1 MSSGGNVY
9 LVDDDPYI
17 MELAATLLTDAGYRV
32 ARNTSSRQALDEIVE
47 QAPNIVVLDI
57 MMPELDGLEL
67 CTRLREHAELTD
79 TTIIMLSAKSYESDR
94 SRAYHL
100 GANGFIEKPIDA
112 KTFVNQIEAIAAKP
126 ITLTFWGVHGTLPV
140 PGEHTVRYGGNT
152 SCISVALPKERLFI
166 FDAGTGIKNLS
177 DHLMSDTE
185 RHISA
190 KIFISHPHWDH
201 INALPFFAPLYISGN
216 EFEICGPAQGD
227 RTMEDL
233 ISAQMDNVYFPI
245 TIKEFCARVSFK
257 DLREDTYNIDG
268 IEVQTLLLT
277 HPGHCLGYRINHQGR
292 SICYMTDNELYPEM
306 SSSYSAHDK
315 GRLINFATNAD
326 ILIIDSTYFDQEYL
340 SKEHW
345 GHSCLSEVAR
355 FAHQASVKQLY
366 LFHHDPAH
374 SDDDI
379 DKKLE
384 IVQKKLEKMGSKTVC
399 IAPKEKD
406 TITL

>member
-9 LVDDDPYI
+9 IVDDDAYI

-32 ARNTSSRQALDEIVE
+32 KSNTSSRQALEEIIE
-47 QAPNIVVLDI
+47 QIPDIVILDI

-67 CTRLREHAELTD
+67 CTKLREQPELAE
-79 TTIIMLSAKSYESDR
+79 TTIIMLSAKAYESDR
-94 SRAYHL
+94 SRAYQL
-100 GANGFIEKPIDA
+100 GASGFIEKPLDA
-112 KTFVNQIEAIAAKP
+112 KTFIQQVEKIAAKP
-126 ITLTFWGVHGTLPV
+126 ITITFWGVHGTLPV
-140 PGEHTVRYGGNT
+140 PGEHTIRYGGNT
-152 SCISVALPKERLFI
+152 SCISIALSKERLFI
-166 FDAGTGIKNLS
+166 FDAGTGIKKLS
-177 DHLMSDTE
+177 DHLMAAANRT
-185 RHISA
+185 ITA

-201 INALPFFAPLYISGN
+201 INALPFFAPLYKSGN
-216 EFEICGPAQGD
+216 DFEIYGPAQGD
-227 RTMEDL
+227 RSMEDL

-245 TIKEFCARVSFK
+245 TIKEFCANVSFK
-257 DLREDTYNIDG
+257 DLREDTYQIDG

-292 SICYMTDNELYPEM
+292 SICYMTDNELYPEI

-315 GRLINFATNAD
+315 GRLVNFAANAD
-326 ILIIDSTYFDQEYL
+326 ILITDSTYFDQEYL

-355 FAHQASVKQLY
+355 FAHQANVKQLY

-374 SDDDI
+374 SDSDI
-379 DKKLE
+379 DSKLEFVKKKLT
-384 IVQKKLEKMGSKTVC
+384 KMGSKTVC
-399 IAPKEKD
+399 IAPKEND